1 MRRIVRKPSPYSVT
15 MASAFAGVGG
25 FELAAKSAGM
35 AVTAWSEHDPAA
47 GKKNPQPNQRVLHH
61 RFPDAEGYGDIAEV
75 SYADLGR
82 PRVLTG
88 GSPCQGFS
96 IAGLRQGMLDDRSGL
111 FAEFIR
117 LIREGMDDGLEFAVW
132 ENVTG
137 ALSSAKGRD
146 FANVIAAMV
155 GADEPLHLPKAKG
168 GRSARWSGVAMGPLG
183 FFAWRT
189 LDAQNFGVAQR
200 RHRIYGVWSKSV
212 EGAKALFGDQV
223 ADWILDNEPDVEPTG
238 GIAVWLL
245 DDVEDI
251 PFGTSMEP
259 DDPVKIRLAEVLEH
273 DVDEKYY
280 LSEKACLGILTRATR
295 RDRKL
300 PFVLHLALWIQAGC
314 PEEFV
319 PDVNDITEIEGL
331 PVLMKIREG
340 KPGGG
345 KGALLSEDLSLT
357 LATGNDQYLFE
368 PVLVTARKSKR
379 AMNSEDHET
388 WLLTDHANTINCFDV
403 GDIRATDVVVQIPV
417 EVAGALQAQGGT
429 GGFRLDVDGAAGGHV
444 VPVIG
449 FNGEAFTFVLQ
460 PDDRRG
466 GKGAVASHAVDVSS
480 ALTSTELAASTD
492 RGIRVVEVAEVPAFS
507 IRTGD
512 NNANG
517 HGIAEEVTHALAE
530 SKQRQVVLSPF
541 TYRVRRLT
549 PRECERL
556 QGFPDDHTLVDGAS
570 DSHRYRQMGNAVA
583 VPCAAWVLA
592 RIRAVMDDREVP
604 GMTEVLEE
612 LPWVRRSSVASS
624 VSLSPMP
631 VASAPSSNGHPKSKG
646 ISSKKVVRRKRSSSV
661 STPR

>member
-1 MRRIVRKPSPYSVT
+1 MRRIVRKPSKYSVT

-25 FELAAKSAGM
+25 FELGAQAAGM
-35 AVTAWSEHDPAA
+35 TVTAWSEYDPAA
-47 GKKNPQPNQRVLHH
+47 SKKNPQPNQRVLHH
-61 RFPDAEGYGDIAEV
+61 RFPDAEGHGDIAEV
-75 SYADLGR
+75 SFTDLGR

-155 GADEPLHLPKAKG
+155 GADEPLHLPKAR

-189 LDAQNFGVAQR
+189 LDAQHYGVAQR
-200 RHRIYGVWSKSV
+200 RHRIYGIWSKSV

-259 DDPVKIRLAEVLEH
+259 DDPIKIRLAEVLEH

-300 PFVLHLALWIQAGC
+300 PFILHLALWVQAGR

-319 PDVNDITEIEGL
+319 PDVNDITETEGL

-368 PVLVTARKSKR
+368 PLLVPARKSKR

-449 FNGEAFTFVLQ
+449 FNVDPESGQGADLKA
-460 PDDRRG
+460 RRTES
-466 GKGAVASHAVDVSS
+466 AP
-480 ALTSTELAASTD
+480 ALTANWLEKATD
-492 RGIRVVEVAEVPAFS
+492 RGLRVVEVP
-507 IRTGD
+507 
-512 NNANG
+512 
-517 HGIAEEVTHALAE
+517 
-530 SKQRQVVLSPF
+530 

-556 QGFPDDHTLVDGAS
+556 QGFPDDHTLMDGAS

-624 VSLSPMP
+624 VSLSPTP

-661 STPR
+661 STPH